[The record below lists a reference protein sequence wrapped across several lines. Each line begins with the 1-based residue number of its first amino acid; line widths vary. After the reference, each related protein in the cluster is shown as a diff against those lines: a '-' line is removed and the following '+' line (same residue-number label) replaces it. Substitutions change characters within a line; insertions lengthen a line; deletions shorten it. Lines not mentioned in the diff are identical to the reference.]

1 MSTPTRRQ
9 FLAATAVGAAG
20 AAAPG
25 MASAATGRAG
35 AAKLQDNDAAFPEPG
50 ADTAFAA
57 PYGEPLFKI
66 SVAQWS
72 LNSLFWDGDV
82 DNRDFG
88 PFVKETFG
96 LDGVEWVNG
105 FFKDK
110 GTDLAYLREMKQRT
124 DDAGVKTLLV
134 MVDGEG
140 ALGDPDEAK
149 RTQAIEN
156 HYKWVVAS
164 KLLGGHS
171 IRVNAQSGG
180 SWDEQRDRAADGLH
194 RLTDFA
200 RGYGINVIVE
210 NHGGLSSNGAWLS
223 QVMDQVGLPE
233 VGTLPDFGNFRVGD
247 GNEYDKYRGMYEL
260 MRYAKACS
268 AKSWNFNAAGEHEAF
283 DFRRIM
289 RIVLASGYRGYV
301 GVEYE
306 GSSHGKVDGVRLTQ
320 QLLEACRDEMT
331 A

>member
-1 MSTPTRRQ
+1 MNTPTRRQ

-20 AAAPG
+20 AATPG
-25 MASAATGRAG
+25 VASAAAG
-35 AAKLQDNDAAFPEPG
+35 PGGGGKLQDGDGAFPEPG
-50 ADTAFAA
+50 ADATFAA

-72 LNSLFWDGDV
+72 LNKLFWDGEV
-82 DNRDFG
+82 DNRDYG

-96 LDGVEWVNG
+96 LDAVEWVNG

-110 GTDLAYLREMKQRT
+110 GTDFAYLREMKQRC
-124 DDAGVKTLLV
+124 DDAGVKTLLI

-171 IRVNAQSGG
+171 IRVNAGSGG
-180 SWDEQRDRAADGLH
+180 SWDEQRDRAADGLY
-194 RLTDFA
+194 RLTEFA

-210 NHGGLSSNGAWLS
+210 NHGGLSSNGRWLS
-223 QVMDQVGLPE
+223 EVMDQVALPE
-233 VGTLPDFGNFRVGD
+233 VGTLPDFGNFRVANND
-247 GNEYDKYRGMYEL
+247 EYDKYRGMYEL
-260 MRYAKACS
+260 MRYAKAVS
-268 AKSWNFNAAGEHEAF
+268 AKSWNFTEDGRHEAF

-289 RIVLASGYRGYV
+289 RIVLAAGYRGYV
-301 GVEYE
+301 GIEYE
-306 GSSHGKVDGVRLTQ
+306 GSSHGKVEGVRLTQ
-320 QLLEACRDEMT
+320 RLLEACRDEMT